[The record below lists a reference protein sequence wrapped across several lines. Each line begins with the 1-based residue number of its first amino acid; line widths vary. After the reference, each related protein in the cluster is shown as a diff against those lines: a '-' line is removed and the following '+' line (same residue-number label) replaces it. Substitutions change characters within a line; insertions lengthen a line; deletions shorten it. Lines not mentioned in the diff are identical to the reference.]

1 MSGAENCS
9 PDTRLTRGLVQ
20 GPADRRLERR
30 KNVKRK
36 DVLDEAERAVNGNRE
51 EDYGSPEQNFETIA
65 KLWSIYL
72 DKDIDPQ
79 DVAAM
84 MILLK
89 ISRIKNGPGKDDNW
103 VDVAGYASC
112 GGELAP
118 ENVPKMVQFK
128 REGSIK
134 RCGNCKHFLSI
145 SDLSMCR
152 KCNADGDRTQWEPL
166 VEKGE

>member
-1 MSGAENCS
+1 M
-9 PDTRLTRGLVQ
+9 
-20 GPADRRLERR
+20 
-30 KNVKRK
+30 KRK
-36 DVLDEAERAVNGNRE
+36 DVLAEAERAVNGNRE
-51 EDYGSPEQNFETIA
+51 EDYGSPESNFETIA

-89 ISRIKNGPGKDDNW
+89 ISRVKSGSGKDDNW
-103 VDVAGYASC
+103 IDIAGYAAC

-134 RCGNCKHFLSI
+134 RCFNCKYLFI
-145 SDLSMCR
+145 ENPKDTWRCR
-152 KCNADGDRTQWEPL
+152 KCDADGDRTQWEPKE
-166 VEKGE
+166 EKGERNG